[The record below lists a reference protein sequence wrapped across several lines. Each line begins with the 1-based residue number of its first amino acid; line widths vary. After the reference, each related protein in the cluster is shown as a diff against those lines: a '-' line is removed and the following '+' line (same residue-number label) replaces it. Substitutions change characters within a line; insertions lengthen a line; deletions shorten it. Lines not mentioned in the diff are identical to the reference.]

1 MKIGEDYKYLL
12 KMIIGITGS
21 IGSGKTAAAK
31 LFFKYHYKRIDADE
45 ISHDLMKNNSEIRKK
60 LIKIFGKEILGSNK
74 NIDRKKLGNIVFNDG
89 RKLRKLSSVMHPAI
103 IKEIKNRIKKIK
115 KECGDKTK
123 IIIDAPLLLEAGAG
137 RLVDKVI
144 VVKAFHENV
153 VERNKKFTM
162 EQLKKISMA
171 QMGLDKKLKKADF
184 MIDNTG
190 DLKNLENQVKRI
202 ANKLNQ

>member
-153 VERNKKFTM
+153 VERNKKFTT
-162 EQLKKISMA
+162 EQLERVSMA
-171 QMGLDKKLKKADF
+171 
-184 MIDNTG
+184 
-190 DLKNLENQVKRI
+190 
-202 ANKLNQ
+202 